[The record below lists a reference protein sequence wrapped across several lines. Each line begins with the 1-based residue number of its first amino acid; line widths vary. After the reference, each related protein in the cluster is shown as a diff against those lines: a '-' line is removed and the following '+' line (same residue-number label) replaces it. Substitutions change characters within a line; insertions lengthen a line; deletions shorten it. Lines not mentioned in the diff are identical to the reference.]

1 MKNQT
6 EMRPFWQEYLIVMG
20 IDAGLVMV
28 LSLVFGGLHQLSNFF
43 FYSTVIL
50 LVIAIIP
57 IVTDFGT
64 SGKAIKEMQKKG
76 MHLSQEDEEF
86 LTTQLQKSRRGN
98 RTTFAFGL
106 AAITAF
112 ILSVLTINLG

>member
-6 EMRPFWQEYLIVMG
+6 EMRPFWQEYLIIMG
-20 IDAGLVMV
+20 IDAGVVLV
-28 LSLVFGGLHQLSNFF
+28 LSLVFGGFHQLTNFF
-43 FYSTVIL
+43 FYSTIL
-50 LVIAIIP
+50 LLVVAIVP
-57 IVTDFGT
+57 IFTDFGT

-76 MHLSQEDEEF
+76 MRLSQKDEDF
-86 LTTQLQKSRRGN
+86 LTTQLQKSQRGN
-98 RTTFAFGL
+98 RTTFAYGL